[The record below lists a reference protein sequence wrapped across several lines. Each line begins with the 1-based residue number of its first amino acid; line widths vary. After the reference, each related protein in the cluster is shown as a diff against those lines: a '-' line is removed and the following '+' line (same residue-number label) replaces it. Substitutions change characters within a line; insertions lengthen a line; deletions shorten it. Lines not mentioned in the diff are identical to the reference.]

1 MAGLQGPGA
10 AAGEGFVAENN
21 AYYAEARERL
31 IEEIAREVR
40 ETATYLGTDT
50 LDPRVVAAMRKVP
63 REAFV
68 QSSERDLAYINRPL
82 PIGHGQT
89 ISQPY
94 IVAIM
99 TDMLR
104 IEPES
109 RVLEVGTG
117 CGYQAAILAELAA
130 RVYTVEVV
138 APLAEDAQKRLES
151 LGYTNIEFRTADGGL
166 GWPEEAP
173 FDRIIV
179 TAAAPTRPDALIGQL
194 APGGRM
200 AVPVGRTGFTQTLT
214 LFEKDADGRLTETPK
229 LPVAFVPL
237 VGKR

>member
-1 MAGLQGPGA
+1 
-10 AAGEGFVAENN
+10 VVENQD
-21 AYYAEARERL
+21 YYDTACERL
-31 IEEIAREVR
+31 IAEIALEVR
-40 ETATYLGTDT
+40 ETARYLGTDT
-50 LDPRVVAAMRKVP
+50 LDPRVVAAIRKVP
-63 REAFV
+63 REEFV
-68 QSSERDLAYINRPL
+68 PSSERDLAYINRPL

-99 TDMLR
+99 TDMLA
-104 IEPES
+104 IAPDS
-109 RVLEVGTG
+109 RVLEIGTG
-117 CGYQAAILAELAA
+117 CGYQAAVLAELAA

-138 APLAEDAQKRLES
+138 TPLAEAARERLAR
-151 LGYTNIEFRTADGGL
+151 LGYTNIECRVGDGGL

-179 TAAAPTRPDALIGQL
+179 TAAAPGRPDALIEQL

-200 AVPVGRTGFTQTLT
+200 VVPVGRASFTQTLT
-214 LFEKDADGRLTETPK
+214 LIEKDAEGRVVETPK

-237 VGKR
+237 VEKRWRGGSATDAGGA